1 MSNSNHDPKNKECAI
16 FGEEHEKEI
25 ECEHPCTCRPE
36 QKEDWEEEF
45 DKEFVKY
52 ATGSG
57 EHFNWGTKP
66 PHIKDFLRTQ
76 IALAEER
83 GRREGYANGKAMR
96 GKEWK
101 EDVAE
106 IRLSTIT
113 EFVDWAKKYRIFT
126 STCGHTGDEE
136 KGYQKG
142 LTAGESLFQSELL
155 AFADSLKSNLT
166 QKS

>member
-1 MSNSNHDPKNKECAI
+1 MERTNDIS
-16 FGEEHEKEI
+16 
-25 ECEHPCTCRPE
+25 
-36 QKEDWEEEF
+36 WEEEF
-45 DKEFVKY
+45 DRTWMLFEPTHSKV
-52 ATGSG
+52 
-57 EHFNWGTKP
+57 
-66 PHIKDFLRTQ
+66 KDFIRTQ
-76 IALAEER
+76 LALAEQR